1 MDEMLMLNLEIRSWL
16 ERAQKKEV
24 DAATAKAEIE
34 KLQAKKI
41 ELEQRAAQASAQPQ
55 VADAKS
61 AWGEV
66 RNALLEKRAISTN
79 GAGAVNV
86 VSGIVRAIVD
96 GNKLARLVSKFG
108 GPNASTVIPV
118 LSPHLAKP
126 AGAAEG
132 VTGVSADSTAVL
144 SPKTLQPKPYVSVLP
159 VSRLALLSTSFDADL
174 PATFAEAFAGAVD
187 EQILVG
193 NGTGN
198 NGLGVFV
205 ADNNG
210 VPTSQDVTTGTSG
223 AVKIAD
229 LVTLALKVNAVMAGE
244 AGKAIV
250 LHPDVYAAILADA
263 TAGSDPVKYQL
274 LNMTVM
280 GIPIILSTYAPSTIA
295 GGQYVAVGGDFSKY
309 AWAYA
314 NELTIDKVV
323 TIGSDNITVQAIQY
337 MNFAPIIKDRFYRL
351 KVKA

>member
-34 KLQAKKI
+34 KLQAKKM

-223 AVKIAD
+223 EVKIAD

>member
-1 MDEMLMLNLEIRSWL
+1 MNELEMIKLEMRSWL
-16 ERAQKKEV
+16 EKAQKKEV
-24 DAATAKAEIE
+24 DATTAKAEIE
-34 KLQAKKI
+34 KLQAKKM
-41 ELEQRAAQASAQPQ
+41 ELEQRAAQPAVDV
-55 VADAKS
+55 VADAKT
-61 AWGEV
+61 AWSEV
-66 RNALLEKRAISTN
+66 RSALMEKRSITQN

-86 VSGIVRAIVD
+86 VSDIIRAIVD
-96 GNKLARLVSKFG
+96 GNKLAGLVSKFG

-126 AGAAEG
+126 AGRAEG

-159 VSRLALLSTSFDADL
+159 VSRLALMSTSFDRDL
-174 PATFAEAFAGAVD
+174 PAIFAEAFAGAVD

-193 NGTGN
+193 SGTGN

-210 VPTSQDVTTGTSG
+210 VPTSQDITTGTVSG
-223 AVKIAD
+223 IKTAD
-229 LVTLALKVNAVMAGE
+229 LVTLAVKVNAVMAGA

-250 LHPDVYAAILADA
+250 MHPDVFATILADA
-263 TAGSDPVKYQL
+263 TAGTDPIKYQL
-274 LNMTVM
+274 LNMQVM
-280 GIPIILSTYAPSTIA
+280 GIPIILSTYAPNTIA
-295 GGQYVAVGGDFSKY
+295 GNQYVAVGGDFSKY

-351 KVKA
+351 KVKNS

>member
-34 KLQAKKI
+34 KLQAKKM

-174 PATFAEAFAGAVD
+174 PAIFAEAFAGAVD

-314 NELTIDKVV
+314 NELTVDRVV